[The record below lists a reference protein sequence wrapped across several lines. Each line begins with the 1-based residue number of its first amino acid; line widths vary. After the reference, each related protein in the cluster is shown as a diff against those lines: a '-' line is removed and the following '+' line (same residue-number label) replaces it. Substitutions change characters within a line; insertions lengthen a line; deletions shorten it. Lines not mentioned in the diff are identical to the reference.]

1 MRFGKVKKSTGS
13 DTFLPQSPP
22 SPPRSGKRKEEA
34 EGDKEIFKS
43 AKHRMILA
51 DILHSRSSGDVGDP
65 FLWPRHAIFAL
76 RLEPTYTSSSITHME
91 HRHSGQEVTR

>member
-1 MRFGKVKKSTGS
+1 
-13 DTFLPQSPP
+13 
-22 SPPRSGKRKEEA
+22 
-34 EGDKEIFKS
+34 
-43 AKHRMILA
+43 MILA